1 MNITYQSTRGG
12 ERGLTA
18 SQAILKGLAVDGGLF
33 MPDQI
38 PQLDVSMGQ
47 LAKMSYQEIAYEV
60 MKLFL
65 TDFTEEEL
73 HLVTVLFSMTSGSA
87 MAVTVLLL

>member
-38 PQLDVSMGQ
+38 HQLDVSMGQ
-47 LAKMSYQEIAYEV
+47 LAKMSYQEIA
-60 MKLFL
+60 
-65 TDFTEEEL
+65 
-73 HLVTVLFSMTSGSA
+73 
-87 MAVTVLLL
+87 